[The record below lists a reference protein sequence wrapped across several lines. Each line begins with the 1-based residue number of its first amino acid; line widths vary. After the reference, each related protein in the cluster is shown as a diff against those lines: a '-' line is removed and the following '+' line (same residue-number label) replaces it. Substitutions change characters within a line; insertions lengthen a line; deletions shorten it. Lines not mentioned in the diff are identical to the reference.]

1 MKWRKLS
8 LFIELSDRKCVTKMA
23 SPHLLYQHKDRAN
36 QQRHEYTH
44 VPIGD
49 ENQVKIVKNIEN
61 QPSVKNQGWVP
72 MG

>member
-8 LFIELSDRKCVTKMA
+8 LFIELSGRKCVSKMA
-23 SPHLLYQHKDRAN
+23 YQHKDRAN
-36 QQRHEYTH
+36 QQRHKYTR

-61 QPSVKNQGWVP
+61 QPSVKNQSWVP